1 MQPATRAAAMQQ
13 GGWMMNSKTS
23 ETRKTITVEE
33 AAVLLGIGRGTAY
46 EAARRGELPTLRF
59 GRRLLVPLAALDQL
73 LGAESRPNADR
84 DREPSINSQY
94 G

>member
-1 MQPATRAAAMQQ
+1 MHPARRAEATRQR
-13 GGWMMNSKTS
+13 GWKMSTTTAT
-23 ETRKTITVEE
+23 TRKTVTVEE
-33 AAVLLGIGRGTAY
+33 AAMLLGIGRGTAY

-73 LGAESRPNADR
+73 LGAEPRPV
-84 DREPSINSQY
+84 DREPTTVARS